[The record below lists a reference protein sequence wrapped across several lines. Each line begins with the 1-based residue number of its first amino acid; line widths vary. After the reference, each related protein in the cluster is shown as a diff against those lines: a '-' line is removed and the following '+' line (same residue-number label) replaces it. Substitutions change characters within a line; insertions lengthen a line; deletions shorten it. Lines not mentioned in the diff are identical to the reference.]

1 MVGHNHRSNIL
12 KYRPQI
18 YVFPGPA
25 NFSRYYPERPVSI
38 YNNPPQEIGERF
50 DLIRLAYFS
59 YSTSNGLIMYSI
71 DCINQDDN
79 SFKYKIKIKTK
90 QNKPYEEI
98 KRVISDPDN
107 KQIMESV

>member
-1 MVGHNHRSNIL
+1 
-12 KYRPQI
+12 
-18 YVFPGPA
+18 
-25 NFSRYYPERPVSI
+25 
-38 YNNPPQEIGERF
+38 
-50 DLIRLAYFS
+50 
-59 YSTSNGLIMYSI
+59 MYSI